1 MRLPETGALQTPP
14 NDLQRV
20 DRLCDDFEWAWRTG
34 ATPTLEEF
42 LSQVAAAI
50 QPDAFVELL
59 HLDLAYRRGKG
70 MTPTPAEYLAR
81 FPEFGDSIRKAFDSL
96 AGSTLAPRST
106 PSPSPPPP
114 AEFPPQIGDY
124 ELIGELGRGGMGVV
138 FRARQVS
145 LDRLVALKVI
155 RGDGIMADE
164 YVRRFQSEARAAGRL
179 HHPGIV
185 QVYDVG
191 RDGPYH
197 FFSMQLIEGT
207 TLAERFE
214 GALPT
219 SDEAA
224 ELLSHVAA
232 AVHAAHESGI
242 LHRDLKPSNILI
254 DRSGHVR
261 IADFGLAKL
270 LAGAETLTGTGQVLG
285 TPGYMAPEQ
294 ARGEQERIDRRCD
307 IYSLG
312 AVLYALL
319 TGRPPFR
326 GRSPID
332 TLVQV
337 VHESPRPPHEL
348 NPAAAP
354 ALERICLKCLA
365 KDPEDRYQTAEL
377 LRAEMQRFLTRAS
390 ADEDANHSSI
400 AGAAAAVPH
409 GSSAGT
415 RRIGLVVGM
424 VAVGSVVIAMA
435 SALSQR
441 GAGNRAADLESLT
454 PPISAAL
461 TPADAG
467 DSKSDK
473 RPAAPART
481 EPLLHPGAPDPTF
494 GKGGMVQLPVGQGGG
509 VNDAYAVALQQDGK
523 IVVAGQS
530 TRARGTHYM
539 ALTRHLPDGR
549 LDPSFNTTGKLVL
562 WLGAFDDGV
571 TGRAL
576 LIQPDGRI
584 VFGGRGEVTSIRY
597 DFSLVRLNENGTFDE
612 SFGRKGVVTTNV
624 AGYST
629 SYLQAMALQPD
640 GKIVAAGN
648 AMTSDTEIVFA
659 LVRYLP
665 DGTLDPTFGRNG
677 QALVNFPGATEEV
690 TDMAI
695 RDDGRIAWAGRAG
708 EPEKV
713 DAVIMVQNPDGTPD
727 AGFGTEG
734 RVSLDFHELQ
744 ESANHI
750 HYQGRN
756 LLVQVGNGKDHLI
769 LRLTSDGRLDPTFGP
784 DHDGIVRFESEFAGF
799 VLSPEGK
806 IIVAHG
812 ARHQITVLSADGLT
826 LESYG
831 TNQSLSASENDARPV
846 LRDLVLA
853 PDGKIVFCGNVRKG
867 GPDCDWL
874 LLRVLGPPSNS
885 ASGPDSK

>member
-1 MRLPETGALQTPP
+1 VTP
-14 NDLQRV
+14 
-20 DRLCDDFEWAWRTG
+20 A
-34 ATPTLEEF
+34 LEEF
-42 LSQVAAAI
+42 LAQAPTAI

-59 HLDLAYRRGKG
+59 HLDLAYRREKG

-81 FPEFGDSIRKAFDSL
+81 FPNFGETIREAFDASP
-96 AGSTLAPRST
+96 GSTLAPRST
-106 PSPSPPPP
+106 PSPSPPPE
-114 AEFPPQIGDY
+114 AEFPPRIGDY

-185 QVYDVG
+185 KVYDVG

-197 FFSMQLIEGT
+197 FFSMELIEGT
-207 TLAERFE
+207 TLADRSE

-254 DRSGHVR
+254 DRGGHVR

-285 TPGYMAPEQ
+285 TPSYMAPEQ

-307 IYSLG
+307 VYSLG
-312 AVLYALL
+312 AVLYTLL

-332 TLVQV
+332 TLIQV
-337 VHESPRPPHEL
+337 VHETPRPPQEL
-348 NPAAAP
+348 NPAVAP

-365 KDPEDRYQTAEL
+365 KAPDDRYQSAES
-377 LRAEMQRFLTRAS
+377 LRAAMERFLSRS
-390 ADEDANHSSI
+390 PADEDTNRSSTPGTTPGVPSHSS
-400 AGAAAAVPH
+400 VVM
-409 GSSAGT
+409 
-415 RRIGLVVGM
+415 RRIGLLVGI
-424 VAVGSVVIAMA
+424 VLVGSITIAMA

-441 GAGNRAADLESLT
+441 GARNSPADLESLT
-454 PPISAAL
+454 PSPSAAL
-461 TPADAG
+461 TPTIAG
-467 DSKSDK
+467 DSASDK
-473 RPAAPART
+473 RPVAPART
-481 EPLLHPGAPDPTF
+481 EPPRHPGAPDPTF
-494 GKGGMVQLPVGQGGG
+494 GKGGSVQLAVGQGGG
-509 VNDAYAVALQQDGK
+509 VNDAYAVALQQDGR

-530 TRARGTHYM
+530 TRARDTHYM

-549 LDPSFNTTGKLVL
+549 LDPSFNTTGKMVL

-584 VFGGRGEVTSIRY
+584 VFGGRGEVTTIRY
-597 DFSLVRLNENGTFDE
+597 DFSLVRLNENGTLDE

-640 GKIVAAGN
+640 GKIMAAGN

-665 DGTLDPTFGRNG
+665 DGTLDPTFGQNG

-690 TDMAI
+690 AGVAI
-695 RDDGRIAWAGRAG
+695 RDDGGIAWAGRAG
-708 EPEKV
+708 ELGKI

-727 AGFGTEG
+727 REFGTG
-734 RVSLDFHELQ
+734 GWVRFDFHELQ
-744 ESANHI
+744 DMASRI
-750 HYQGRN
+750 HYQGRK
-756 LLVQVGNGKDHLI
+756 LLVQVGNGEDHLI
-769 LRLTSDGRLDPTFGP
+769 LRLNADGRLDPTFGP
-784 DHDGIVRFESEFAGF
+784 DHDGIVRFKSEFIGF
-799 VLSPEGK
+799 ALNPDGR

-812 ARHQITVLSADGLT
+812 ASHQITVLSADGLT

-831 TNQSLSASENDARPV
+831 TNSSAPVSENDVRPV
-846 LRDLVLA
+846 LRDMVLA
-853 PDGKIVFCGNVRKG
+853 PDGKVVLCGNVRTG
-867 GPDCDWL
+867 GSDCDWF
-874 LLRVLGPPSNS
+874 LLRMLGPPSIG
-885 ASGPDSK
+885 AIGPDSK